1 MIRIFLA
8 LSLLLLAAPALA
20 YIGPGS
26 GIGLLGSLW
35 VWLVGFFVVLL
46 TILVWPLRWMLRR
59 MRASRRDTP
68 AADD

>member
-1 MIRIFLA
+1 MIRILLA

-35 VWLVGFFVVLL
+35 VWLVGIFVVLL

-59 MRASRRDTP
+59 IRASRRDTT